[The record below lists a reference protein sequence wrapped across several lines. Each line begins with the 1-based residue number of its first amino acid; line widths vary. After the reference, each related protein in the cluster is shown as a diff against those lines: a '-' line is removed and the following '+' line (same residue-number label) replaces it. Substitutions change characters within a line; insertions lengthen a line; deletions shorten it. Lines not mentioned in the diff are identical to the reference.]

1 MLSINTL
8 EHLFNFLQK
17 NGDWQKAVLHATLI
31 EKHKKASAALFGI
44 IPNNAALVIFGI

>member
-1 MLSINTL
+1 MLTINTL

-17 NGDWQKAVLHATLI
+17 KGDWQKAVLNATLI

-44 IPNNAALVIFGI
+44 IPNNTALVIFGN